1 MDVFKVAAWL
11 NFSTV
16 FQNREIYWE
25 FTPFVSLSPNIVTF
39 GALTKESGNQSQKSA
54 QMPNPSWMPEIH
66 SLSIQSA
73 LEKNRNIGEAAFAAQ
88 TRDQWWLITL
98 SPSAKEGKGSQA
110 GAKTDRSKQAKR
122 TQPLNC
128 IQKCLYWEKKFTQRR
143 SMFLNIFNK
152 LISA

>member
-1 MDVFKVAAWL
+1 MDVFKVAAGL
-11 NFSTV
+11 NFSAKWNTV

-25 FTPFVSLSPNIVTF
+25 FTPFVFVSLFPNIVTF

-122 TQPLNC
+122 TQ
-128 IQKCLYWEKKFTQRR
+128 
-143 SMFLNIFNK
+143 
-152 LISA
+152 A